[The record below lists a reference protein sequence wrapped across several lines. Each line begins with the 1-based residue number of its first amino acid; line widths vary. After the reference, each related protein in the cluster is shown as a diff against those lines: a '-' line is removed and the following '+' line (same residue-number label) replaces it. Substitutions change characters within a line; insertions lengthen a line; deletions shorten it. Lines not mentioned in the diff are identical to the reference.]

1 MSVIETALITAQK
14 ASVHRSLKVARTPGK
29 RLSLGDCIVRDL
41 AKAGLLPFR
50 FSLPDKDAIA
60 LARFLYDREAYWG
73 GSGALRPMVLGE
85 GIGALNGRSKLGQPQ
100 IPADA
105 MLACER
111 VLNALHRKELE
122 LLAWLEDARE
132 RKGITLATLGQER
145 YGLQE
150 ERQAY
155 NQACGALREL
165 AKSIEEHYP
174 KARLAPWSG
183 TRLRR
188 AAPETEP

>member
-1 MSVIETALITAQK
+1 MSVIETTVITTQK
-14 ASVHRSLKVARTPGK
+14 ASVHRSLKVTRTPGK

-41 AKAGLLPFR
+41 AKDGLLPFR

-60 LARFLYDREAYWG
+60 LARFLRDREARWG
-73 GSGALRPMVLGE
+73 GSGALKPIDLGD
-85 GIGALNGRSKLGQPQ
+85 GIGAGSGRVSQPT
-100 IPADA
+100 IPTDA
-105 MLACER
+105 MFACER
-111 VLNALHRKELE
+111 VLNALHRKEIE

-132 RKGITLATLGQER
+132 RKGVTLATLGRER

-150 ERQAY
+150 ERQAH

-174 KARLAPWSG
+174 ADRLACWSG
-183 TRLRR
+183 VRLRR
-188 AAPETEP
+188 DRHAAEP